1 MVLKFGPAAVCSA
14 TFDAEQGEG
23 AGLIQGQLRGHPRA
37 SEPAARRQ
45 DHLLQLSHA
54 RTRPV
59 LPLLPRIS
67 TINKLVRVVK
77 LNIIGL
83 LPLIV
88 HTQLVVVVVVALC
101 QAISLCAF
109 FLKFTYQKCIYEYV
123 LLVCVFFGFISAV
136 ANVF

>member
-1 MVLKFGPAAVCSA
+1 
-14 TFDAEQGEG
+14 
-23 AGLIQGQLRGHPRA
+23 
-37 SEPAARRQ
+37 
-45 DHLLQLSHA
+45 
-54 RTRPV
+54 
-59 LPLLPRIS
+59 
-67 TINKLVRVVK
+67 VRVVK

-136 ANVF
+136 ENVF